1 MNDVHPFY
9 KRGYIANAGSCQ
21 RNGGK
26 CFMDIEFNIDYGA
39 VSEQE
44 LRMNTVDAEG
54 KTVSLRMTSTDGY
67 HWTGVLHWEAP
78 LTRKIDYYY
87 SVVSNGAVERSE
99 WQVEAH
105 RLVLDGAETERVAV
119 YDKWID
125 IPEDAPLYSSAFT
138 DCIANDCPTQEKQRF
153 YGRTV
158 CFKVRA
164 PQLRSGEK
172 LFLTGAGE
180 LLGDWEKSAALPM
193 TECNCR
199 EWTVNL
205 DADRIYGSVL
215 EFKFVAMNG
224 DKSSLLWELGDNRR
238 IEIME
243 REDRSVLVFEL
254 PSAQFPIAPWRGA
267 GTVIPVFSLRS
278 DRSFGVG
285 DFGDL
290 KLMVDWLKL
299 TGQKILQVLP
309 INDTTVTHT
318 ATDSYPYSCIS
329 IYALHPQYIDL
340 NALPSLEDKA
350 KRAEFEALRR
360 ELNALPQIDYVRV
373 NGAKKHYL
381 RLLFAQEGDKTL
393 RSAAFRRFFAANKH
407 WLVPY
412 AAFCCH
418 RDEYGTAD
426 FRKWSAHQTFTES
439 DRKKWERK
447 GTEEYSDAAFYY
459 YVQFCLDAQMR
470 DVHDYARQ
478 HSVILKGDIPIG
490 INRNSV
496 EAWVEPYY
504 FNLDKQ
510 AGAPPDAFSA
520 NGQNWGFPTYNW
532 ERMLEDGCRW
542 WVGRFGKMSQYF
554 DAYRIDHV
562 LGFFRI
568 WEIPGDC
575 VHATLGQ
582 FSPSLPMSREEI
594 EGYGIPFREELFT
607 RPYITDLVLDE
618 MFGDAA
624 QEVREK
630 YLDCIGQG
638 RYCMKSEY
646 DTQRKIEAVFGDTSE
661 ERDASVRDGLYSLT
675 SDVLFVRDNKDCHMY
690 HPRISAQSSHVY
702 QTLGEDEKRAFDRLY
717 EDYFYHRNSHFW
729 YREAMRK
736 LPLLTQSTRML
747 TCAEDLGMVPEC
759 VPWAMNE
766 LRILSLEIQSM
777 PKEMYVRFGNIAKN
791 PYRSVATIST
801 HDMPTLRQWW
811 DEDGERTQDYYNN
824 VLCQSGTA
832 PHPLQ
837 GSVAADIVKAHL
849 ECPSMLCLISLQ
861 DWLAIDEDLRL
872 ADADAERINVPAD
885 SKHYWRYRMHVNI
898 EQLIG
903 DGAFNRQVRRLIGD
917 SGR

>member
-1 MNDVHPFY
+1 M
-9 KRGYIANAGSCQ
+9 
-21 RNGGK
+21 K
-26 CFMDIEFNIDYGA
+26 CFMSIEFNIDYGV
-39 VSEQE
+39 VSGQK
-44 LRMNTVDAEG
+44 LQINIVCADGQTDG
-54 KTVSLRMTSTDGY
+54 QCMTSTDGY
-67 HWTGVLHWEAP
+67 HWTGVLSMEEP
-78 LTRKIDYYY
+78 LDGKVDYYY
-87 SVVSNGAVERSE
+87 SVVNDGTVERRE
-99 WQVEAH
+99 WRVEAH
-105 RLVLDGAETERVAV
+105 RLVLDGMETESVAV

-125 IPEDAPLYSSAFT
+125 IPEDAFLYSSAFT
-138 DCIANDCPTQEKQRF
+138 DCITNDSLSRGKQLS

-158 CFKVRA
+158 CLKVRA
-164 PQLRSGEK
+164 PQLRKGEK

-180 LLGDWEKSAALPM
+180 QLGDWEKSAALPM
-193 TECNCR
+193 TECNYR

-205 DADRIYGSVL
+205 DADRIAGGVM
-215 EFKFVAMNG
+215 EFKFVAMN
-224 DKSSLLWELGDNRR
+224 DDRLSLLWELGDNRR
-238 IEIME
+238 VDVAEKK
-243 REDRSVLVFEL
+243 DRSLLVYEL
-254 PSAQFPIAPWRGA
+254 SAARFPIEPWRGA

-290 KLMVDWLKL
+290 KLMVDWLTL
-299 TGQKILQVLP
+299 TGQQILQVLP

-318 ATDSYPYSCIS
+318 AADSYPYSCIS

-340 NALPSLEDKA
+340 NALPPLADKA
-350 KRAEFEALRR
+350 KRTEFEALRR
-360 ELNALPQIDYVRV
+360 ELNALQQIDYVRV
-373 NGAKKHYL
+373 NRAKTAYL

-393 RSAAFRRFFAANKH
+393 RSAAFKRFFTANRH

-426 FRKWSAHQTFTES
+426 FRQWSAHGTFSDS
-439 DRKKWERK
+439 DRRKWERK
-447 GTEEYSDAAFYY
+447 GTKEYSDAAFHYC
-459 YVQFCLDAQMR
+459 VQFWLDAQMR
-470 DVHDYARQ
+470 DAHDYARKR
-478 HSVILKGDIPIG
+478 SVILKGDIPIG

-582 FSPSLPMSREEI
+582 FSPSLPMSKEEI
-594 EGYGIPFREELFT
+594 EGYGVQFREELFT
-607 RPYITDLVLDE
+607 RPYITDLVLADT
-618 MFGDAA
+618 FGDGA

-630 YLDCIGQG
+630 YLDSMGQG
-638 RYCMKSEY
+638 RYSLKSEY
-646 DTQRKIEAVFGDTSE
+646 DTQRKIEAAFGDVE
-661 ERDASVRDGLYSLT
+661 DGNAVSVRDGLYSLV

-690 HPRISAQSSHVY
+690 HPRISAQTSHVY
-702 QTLGEDEKRAFDRLY
+702 QTLGEEEKQAFNCLY

-777 PKEMYVRFGNIAKN
+777 PKEMYVRFGTLAKN

-811 DEDGERTQDYYNN
+811 DEDSERTQDYYNN
-824 VLCQSGTA
+824 VLCQPGAA
-832 PHPLQ
+832 PHPLP

-861 DWLAIDEDLRL
+861 DWLAIDENLRL

-885 SKHYWRYRMHVNI
+885 AKHYWRYRMHVNI
-898 EQLIG
+898 EKLIG
-903 DGAFNRQVRRLIGD
+903 DETFCRQVRRLVSD
-917 SGR
+917 AGR